1 LGTLTGEKE
10 ISINWK
16 ANSTDEMDVTEREV
30 AFEADFTARKLSFTV
45 RNIRSD
51 GPALT
56 EDVSI
61 EEDPL
66 EIALGLLLQ
75 PRGKRSEYKMEFL
88 LRDILGVREIVGDRS
103 EASSGRGS
111 PGVLSFI
118 VEVRHPPRCFC
129 KAGGRDSMEGY
140 DCHQGSGK
148 EEDEW
153 SRTVDFTGND
163 SIGRSFCYVF
173 SFLNSPENQAAAGEL
188 RQNLREYHLSRSPVL
203 FQHLLLVESE
213 SFTRGA
219 VQTPEVSSFPV
230 VRASRLSTT
239 LVRNLGFQKNS
250 SYSSLT
256 GNLAASFPEQASCG
270 IL

>member
-1 LGTLTGEKE
+1 LYQLEGELDD
-10 ISINWK
+10 
-16 ANSTDEMDVTEREV
+16 ATDREV
-30 AFEADFTARKLSFTV
+30 ALEADFTARKLSFMV

-88 LRDILGVREIVGDRS
+88 LRDILGVRGIVSDGSDSYSRRG
-103 EASSGRGS
+103 ASGK
-111 PGVLSFI
+111 LSFI
-118 VEVRHPPRCFC
+118 VEVQHPPKCFC
-129 KAGGRDSMEGY
+129 KAGERDSMEGY
-140 DCHQGSGK
+140 ACHQGSGK
-148 EEDEW
+148 EEDDW
-153 SRTVDFTGND
+153 SRTVAFTANG

-203 FQHLLLVESE
+203 FQL
-213 SFTRGA
+213 
-219 VQTPEVSSFPV
+219 
-230 VRASRLSTT
+230 
-239 LVRNLGFQKNS
+239 
-250 SYSSLT
+250 
-256 GNLAASFPEQASCG
+256 
-270 IL
+270 